1 MNTQPTKIKVL
12 QAIRQGLIGGGESHV
27 LGLVEQL
34 DKLRFEPI
42 VLSFSDGQMIRQ
54 LERMGIHHYVIP
66 SGKAFDLRTARQ
78 VKALLR
84 QEQIDL
90 VHAHGSRAAS
100 NLLLPARSLKIPMLY
115 TIHGW
120 SFHDDQPFLQKTL
133 RVWSEKLLTS
143 RVQRNISVSASNQLT
158 GQQHF
163 SSFRSVVVNNGINL
177 QKFNDQGTYPDIR
190 PQLGI
195 PAHHTLVGYIARIT
209 LQKDPFTLLHAFH
222 EVLQHTQD
230 ITLLVVG
237 EGDLR
242 DRTVALASELGIA
255 GNIVFQDFREDVP
268 AILQATDIYC
278 LPSLWEGLPIGLLEA
293 MATRNAVIVTDV
305 DGSREIIKDRQNG
318 LMIPVQHK
326 MALAAAILE
335 LHHNKPFRIALQNA
349 AQESVRTLYSVD
361 QMARKIEQQYLEV
374 LSVNRYQAGTL
385 PIQS

>member
-1 MNTQPTKIKVL
+1 MNTQPKIKVL

-34 DKLRFEPI
+34 DRTQFEPV

-54 LERMGIHHYVIP
+54 LERMGIRHHVIP
-66 SGKAFDLRTARQ
+66 SGKAFDLRTARRI
-78 VKALLR
+78 KSLLR
-84 QEQIDL
+84 DEQIDL

-100 NLLLPARSLKIPMLY
+100 NLLMPARSLKLPMLY

-120 SFHDDQPFLQKTL
+120 SFHDDQPFLQKTI

-143 RVQRNISVSASNQLT
+143 RVQRNISVSASNQRT

-163 SSFRSVVVNNGINL
+163 SSFTSTVVNNGINL
-177 QKFNDQGTYPDIR
+177 QKFHTLGTYPDIR
-190 PQLGI
+190 QELGI

-209 LQKDPFTLLHAFH
+209 VQKDPFTLLHAFR
-222 EVLQHTQD
+222 EVVQHTQD

-242 DRTVALASELGIA
+242 NRTVALAGELGIA
-255 GNIVFQDFREDVP
+255 GHIVFQDFREDVP

-293 MATRNAVIVTDV
+293 MATRNAVIVTNV
-305 DGSREIIKDRQNG
+305 DGSREIIQHRQNG
-318 LMIPVQHK
+318 LVIPVQDRA
-326 MALAAAILE
+326 ALASAILE
-335 LHHNKPFRIALQNA
+335 LHHNRSFRATLQEAAL
-349 AQESVRTLYSVD
+349 ESVRTHYSVE
-361 QMARKIEQQYLEV
+361 QMTRRIEQQYLEV
-374 LSVNRYQAGTL
+374 LAASRHRAGAVSL
-385 PIQS
+385 